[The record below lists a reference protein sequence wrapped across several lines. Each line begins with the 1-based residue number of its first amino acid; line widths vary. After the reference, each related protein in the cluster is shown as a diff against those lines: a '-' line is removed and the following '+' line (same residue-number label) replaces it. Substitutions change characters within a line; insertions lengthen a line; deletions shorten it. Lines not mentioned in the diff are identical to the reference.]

1 MHASTDASDKRWYHG
16 TRAALK
22 PGDLVE
28 PGEPSD
34 IGETDGLTAY
44 VHLTRD
50 LDAAVW
56 DAELSSGEG
65 PGRVYVVEPIGEV
78 GDASASTDWNPPG
91 HPSMLWRSPS
101 PLRVMGEV
109 TEWPLYH
116 GTRAD
121 LKPGD
126 LIEPGRKPN
135 FGTRMRMTNYVY
147 LTATLDAAT
156 WGAELAAGEG
166 PGRIYTVEPTGPV
179 EDDPNLTDKKY
190 RGNPTRSFRSRD
202 PLRVTGELLDWQGH
216 PPEVLKAMKDGIERL
231 ERLGVEPIDD

>member
-1 MHASTDASDKRWYHG
+1 MPASTNDSRDKQWYHG
-16 TRAALK
+16 TRATLK

-28 PGEPSD
+28 PSEPSD
-34 IGETDGLTAY
+34 VRERDGLTAY
-44 VHLTRD
+44 VHLTPD
-50 LDAAVW
+50 LDAAIW
-56 DAELSSGEG
+56 DAELASGEG
-65 PGRVYVVEPIGEV
+65 PGRVYVVEPSGEV
-78 GDASASTDWNPPG
+78 EDASNSTDRDLPG

-101 PLRVMGEV
+101 PLRVTGEV
-109 TEWPLYH
+109 TDWPLYH

-135 FGTRMRMTNYVY
+135 FGTRTRMTNYVY

-179 EDDPNLTDKKY
+179 ENDPNLTDKKF
-190 RGNPTRSFRSRD
+190 RGNPTRSFRSRE
-202 PLRVTGELLDWQGH
+202 PLRVTGELLDWRGH

-231 ERLGVEPIDD
+231 GVEPIDD